1 MADGKRTFMKRLTKV
16 VRSGHGGRMGS
27 ISAKEEPVITDRLK
41 AEDFVFT
48 KVCTGITDHD
58 SLIISSRARTQSST
72 NLTHLFV

>member
-1 MADGKRTFMKRLTKV
+1 MKRLTKV

-27 ISAKEEPVITDRLK
+27 NSAKEEPVITDRLK

-58 SLIISSRARTQSST
+58 SLLISSRARTQSST